1 MDAGIRSQ
9 LVEIVEAPD
18 VPDLP
23 ESRAHNFEDLS
34 YEWRRLLSEA
44 LGTFLLVDVV
54 GTVTGV
60 PPSRAAAATAPVH
73 IVIAVILIM
82 GRVSGAHL
90 NPGSSSTQC
99 VPNERPH
106 HVGAQRLRPSIVR
119 LQPERSNRSRE
130 WRVPRTPLTSRRC
143 GRS

>member
-23 ESRAHNFEDLS
+23 ESRVHNFEDLS

-60 PPSRAAAATAPVH
+60 SPSRPAAATAPVT
-73 IVIAVILIM
+73 
-82 GRVSGAHL
+82 
-90 NPGSSSTQC
+90 SSS
-99 VPNERPH
+99 R
-106 HVGAQRLRPSIVR
+106 
-119 LQPERSNRSRE
+119 
-130 WRVPRTPLTSRRC
+130 
-143 GRS
+143 

>member
-23 ESRAHNFEDLS
+23 ESRAHNFEDPL

-54 GTVTGV
+54 GTITGV
-60 PPSRAAAATAPVH
+60 SPSRPAAATAPVH

-90 NPGSSSTQC
+90 NPGSSLTQC
-99 VPNERPH
+99 APNERPH
-106 HVGAQRLRPSIVR
+106 RVGAQRLRPSIVR